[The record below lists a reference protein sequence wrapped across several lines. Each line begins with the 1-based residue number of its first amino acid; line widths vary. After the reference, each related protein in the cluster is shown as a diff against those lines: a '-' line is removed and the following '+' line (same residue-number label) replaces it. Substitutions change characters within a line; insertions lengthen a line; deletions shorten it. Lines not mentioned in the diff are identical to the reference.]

1 MNYKFSDRELLLLKL
16 LAGIAIVISLFY
28 VTSYLSNEI
37 TRSKE
42 SLFFEVNN
50 FNAKKQLLSQIKAQ
64 EVNKNLV
71 LTAEDFLTSLTEN
84 NIKFVQNGEEIL
96 ISGLSSLDAFQIIT
110 DIEINNVSIESFKL
124 DAQAPSNITLSIKF
138 NE

>member
-1 MNYKFSDRELLLLKL
+1 M
-16 LAGIAIVISLFY
+16 
-28 VTSYLSNEI
+28 
-37 TRSKE
+37 
-42 SLFFEVNN
+42 
-50 FNAKKQLLSQIKAQ
+50 
-64 EVNKNLV
+64 
-71 LTAEDFLTSLTEN
+71 
-84 NIKFVQNGEEIL
+84 QNGEEIL